1 MKNLWLL
8 PALGSAAFLAFSLRV
23 MVVDGPFGFV
33 QVHTNAG
40 WGGQVGTD
48 LVLSATVALFF
59 AAPCAKKYGIKPA
72 PWVVLTLLTGSIG
85 LMAYAA
91 RILYARRVNS
101 RGERVQQPP
110 ALLEP

>member
-23 MVVDGPFGFV
+23 MAVHGPFGFV
-33 QVHTNAG
+33 EVHTNGA

-59 AAPCAKKYGIKPA
+59 AAPYAKKHGIKPA

-85 LMAYAA
+85 LLAYTA
-91 RILYARRVNS
+91 RILYARQVGVAEGATAATPNPS
-101 RGERVQQPP
+101 P
-110 ALLEP
+110 